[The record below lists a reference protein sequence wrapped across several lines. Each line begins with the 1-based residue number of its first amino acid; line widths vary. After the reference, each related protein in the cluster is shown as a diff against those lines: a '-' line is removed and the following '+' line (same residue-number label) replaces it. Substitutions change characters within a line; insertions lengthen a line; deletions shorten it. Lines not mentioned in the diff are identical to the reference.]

1 MVKYCKNCGSELE
14 EGSVF
19 CDECGTKFGDSTP
32 QSNVNY
38 KNYSGDDPFKNY
50 GIDMIP
56 GERVIRSSQ
65 IHIGCLYL
73 PLILIAIGVL
83 WGLIIIFAAI
93 FSGFF
98 EPFLIFSFFNIF
110 FIVGVIW
117 FLIRY
122 SGYKNNDLILTNK
135 RDFGKCGLIFTTQ
148 MQSPLKRI
156 DSVSFSNGLIGKI
169 IGYGTVEIATAS
181 SHFKFRF
188 IKEGQTLYN
197 DIFNQL
203 EISEKEKI
211 EENAKAIAEA
221 INKN

>member
-38 KNYSGDDPFKNY
+38 KNYSAEDPFKNY

-73 PLILIAIGVL
+73 PLILMAIGFLV
-83 WGLIIIFAAI
+83 GLINIFISI
-93 FSGFF
+93 FSGYFHPIF
-98 EPFLIFSFFNIF
+98 IFSFLNIF
-110 FIVGVIW
+110 FIVGLIW
-117 FLIRY
+117 FIIRY
-122 SGYKNNDLILTNK
+122 SGYRNNDLILTNK
-135 RDFGKCGLIFTTQ
+135 RVFGKCGLISTTQ

-169 IGYGTVEIATAS
+169 IGYGTVEIATTS

>member
-38 KNYSGDDPFKNY
+38 KNYSAEDPFKNY

-56 GERVIRSSQ
+56 GERVMRSSQ

-73 PLILIAIGVL
+73 PLILIAIGFLV
-83 WGLIIIFAAI
+83 GLINIFISI
-93 FSGFF
+93 FSGYFHPIF
-98 EPFLIFSFFNIF
+98 IFSFLNIF
-110 FIVGVIW
+110 FIVGLIW
-117 FLIRY
+117 FIIRY

-135 RDFGKCGLIFTTQ
+135 RVFGKCGLISTTQ

-169 IGYGTVEIATAS
+169 IGYGTVEIATTS

>member
-1 MVKYCKNCGSELE
+1 MVRYCKNCGSELE

-19 CDECGTKFGDSTP
+19 CDNCGTKFGESSP

-38 KNYSGDDPFKNY
+38 QNNSGEDPFKKY
-50 GIDMIP
+50 GINMIS
-56 GERVIRSSQ
+56 GEKVIRSSQ
-65 IHIGCLYL
+65 IHFGCLYL
-73 PLILIAIGVL
+73 PLILMGIGFL
-83 WGLIIIFAAI
+83 LGLINIFVAIFA
-93 FSGFF
+93 GFF
-98 EPFLIFSFFNIF
+98 YPELIFSFFNIF
-110 FIVGVIW
+110 FIVGLIW
-117 FLIRY
+117 FIIRY
-122 SGYKNNDLILTNK
+122 SGYRNNDLILTNK
-135 RDFGKCGLIFTTQ
+135 RVFGKCGLISTTQ

-169 IGYGTVEIATAS
+169 IGYGTVEIATSS

-188 IKEGQTLYN
+188 IKDGQTLYN

-221 INKN
+221 INNN